1 MTKDLIVSSTPQET
15 KVALLDDGVVSEI
28 FIEREAHRG
37 IVGNLYK
44 GKVTRVLPGMQ
55 SAFVDIGQERDA
67 FLYVADVIE
76 ELDENLL
83 TPEEAG
89 RPPVGGEDG
98 PAPASGAA
106 GIPEGTAAGSAGA
119 ATPAVAHANNSPR
132 SAAIE
137 EMLEAG
143 QEVLVQVV
151 KEPLGQKGARI
162 TSHVSLPGRYLVFM
176 PTVEHVGVS
185 RKIVEDEERRRLKT
199 ILKELRQQRGG
210 GGLIARTVG
219 AGHSKEDFE
228 RDMRYLSR
236 TWDEVRAQSSRQ
248 GAPALLHRE
257 LSLVQRLLRDIL
269 SDDIAN
275 IRLDGEKEFQ
285 RTLDMVNVLQPELAP
300 RVRLYNG
307 PPSILEEYGV
317 TGELE
322 RALRSKVWLESG
334 GYIVIN
340 QTEALVA
347 IDVNT
352 GRYTGK
358 KKLEDTILKTN
369 LEAVKELVRQIRLRD
384 LGGILVVDFIDMEE
398 RKSGQKVMAAL
409 EQELKKDRSPSK
421 MLSVSEFGLVILTRK
436 RVRQSLERTLCQPCP
451 YCTGSG
457 MVKSVATVCSEIYD
471 EVRKLAP
478 HFPGNA
484 VALRVNPE
492 VARALHGEEA
502 PVLKELS
509 TLLGHEVLVQSDPLL
524 HQEQF
529 DVVPK

>member
-15 KVALLDDGVVSEI
+15 KVALLDDGIVSEI

-55 SAFVDIGQERDA
+55 SAFVDIGHERDA

-89 RPPVGGEDG
+89 LPPAGTPGG
-98 PAPASGAA
+98 APAETEAA
-106 GIPEGTAAGSAGA
+106 PGNGLVPSPTPTAPAG
-119 ATPAVAHANNSPR
+119 NNHR
-132 SAAIE
+132 NAAIE
-137 EMLEAG
+137 EMLEPG

-185 RKIVEDEERRRLKT
+185 RKITDDDERRRLKT

-219 AGHSKEDFE
+219 AGHTREDFE
-228 RDMRYLSR
+228 RDMQYLSR

-307 PPSILEEYGV
+307 AQAILEEFGV
-317 TGELE
+317 AGELE
-322 RALRSKVWLESG
+322 RALRSKVWLDSG

-347 IDVNT
+347 IDINT
-352 GRYTGK
+352 GRFTGK

-369 LEAVKELVRQIRLRD
+369 VEAVKEIVRQIRLRD
-384 LGGILVVDFIDMEE
+384 LGGIIVVDFIDMEE
-398 RKSGQKVMAAL
+398 RKSRQKVMAAL

-421 MLSVSEFGLVILTRK
+421 VLSVNEFGLVILTRK
-436 RVRQSLERTLCQPCP
+436 RVRQSLERTLCEPCP
-451 YCTGSG
+451 YCSGSG

-478 HFPGNA
+478 HFSGNA
-484 VALRVNPE
+484 VSLRVNPD
-492 VARALHGEEA
+492 VARALRGDEST
-502 PVLKELS
+502 VLKELCA
-509 TLLGHEVLVQSDPLL
+509 LLGHDVTVQGDPLL

-529 DVVPK
+529 DVVPQ

>member
-1 MTKDLIVSSTPQET
+1 MAKDLIVSSTPQET

-37 IVGNLYK
+37 IVGNLFK
-44 GKVTRVLPGMQ
+44 GRVTRVLPGMQ

-89 RPPVGGEDG
+89 Q
-98 PAPASGAA
+98 PAPAAPADPQGAD
-106 GIPEGTAAGSAGA
+106 PAARTGNGPLPA
-119 ATPAVAHANNSPR
+119 APPAPAANGHRN
-132 SAAIE
+132 AAIE
-137 EMLEAG
+137 EMLEPG

-185 RKIVEDEERRRLKT
+185 RKIVDDEERRRLKT
-199 ILKELRQQRGG
+199 ILKDLRQQRGG

-219 AGHSKEDFE
+219 ASRSREDFE
-228 RDMRYLSR
+228 RDMRFLSR
-236 TWDEVRAQSSRQ
+236 TWDEVRALSSRQ
-248 GAPALLHRE
+248 AAPALLHRE

-275 IRLDGEKEFQ
+275 IRLDSEKEYQ

-300 RVRLYNG
+300 RVRLYAG
-307 PPSILEEYGV
+307 PQAILEEYGV
-317 TGELE
+317 TVELE
-322 RALRSKVWLESG
+322 RALRSKVWLDSG

-352 GRYTGK
+352 GRFTGK

-369 LEAVKELVRQIRLRD
+369 VEAVKEIVRQIRLRD

-398 RKSGQKVMAAL
+398 RKSRQKVMAAL

-421 MLSVSEFGLVILTRK
+421 MLSVNEFGLVILTRK
-436 RVRQSLERTLCQPCP
+436 RVRQSLERTLCEPCP
-451 YCTGSG
+451 YCSGSG
-457 MVKSVATVCSEIYD
+457 MVKTTATVCSEIYD

-478 HFPGNA
+478 HLAGHT
-484 VALRVNPE
+484 VSLRVSPD
-492 VARALHGEEA
+492 VARALRGDESG
-502 PVLKELS
+502 VLKELCA
-509 TLLGHEVLVQSDPLL
+509 LLGHDVTVQGDPLL